1 MNLDIGSI
9 DIFVKNTKNIGSVW
23 SVHLNNSFQYLN
35 NITCIFT
42 NFFTCMYFQKIQTTL
57 LE

>member
-9 DIFVKNTKNIGSVW
+9 DIFVKKTKNIDSVW

-35 NITCIFT
+35 NITRIFT
-42 NFFTCMYFQKIQTTL
+42 NFFTYIYFQKIQTTL